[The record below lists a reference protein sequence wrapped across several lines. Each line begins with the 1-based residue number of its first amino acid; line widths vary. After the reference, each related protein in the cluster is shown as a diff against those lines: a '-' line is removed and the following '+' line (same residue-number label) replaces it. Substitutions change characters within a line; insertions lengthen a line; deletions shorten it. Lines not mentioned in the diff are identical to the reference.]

1 MNRDESVSENPYEMK
16 FDIGTIKH
24 LGLQMYSTL
33 PPVIGELVANAWD
46 ANATKVEITVPE
58 GQISEQTSEI
68 IIRDNG
74 IGMSDED
81 VRSKY
86 LIIGRDRREIE
97 KSDETPP
104 PHTRK
109 IMGRK
114 GIGKFSAFGIAK
126 EIVVESMKG
135 SHVSHFQMNYDEL
148 LEKAD
153 ERIIELPL
161 LPSTETVSEGTK
173 ITLRYLTKFKNRRI
187 SISTIRRGL
196 ARRFAVIG
204 AMEKFE
210 VVINGIPISPG
221 DRDFKRLLE
230 KDTNGEPYLWKYDDV
245 EIEPETDWK
254 VSGWIGALNRTSPA
268 IDGIDRGIVLMAR
281 GKLVQEP
288 FVFDAVVGQQ
298 YALSYIIGELHV
310 DFVDE
315 GEDTIGTTRNSLV
328 WDTEPN
334 IALKKWGQKQV
345 NKIAREWSGKRSK
358 DNERKFQE
366 HPLYSDFQKKAAEIG
381 NKPSHEYSRPTD
393 PSSNSEKSSY

>member
-1 MNRDESVSENPYEMK
+1 MNSDESVSENPYEMK

-97 KSDETPP
+97 NSDETPP

-126 EIVVESMKG
+126 EIVVESMNG

-148 LEKAD
+148 
-153 ERIIELPL
+153 
-161 LPSTETVSEGTK
+161 
-173 ITLRYLTKFKNRRI
+173 
-187 SISTIRRGL
+187 
-196 ARRFAVIG
+196 
-204 AMEKFE
+204 
-210 VVINGIPISPG
+210 
-221 DRDFKRLLE
+221 
-230 KDTNGEPYLWKYDDV
+230 
-245 EIEPETDWK
+245 
-254 VSGWIGALNRTSPA
+254 
-268 IDGIDRGIVLMAR
+268 
-281 GKLVQEP
+281 
-288 FVFDAVVGQQ
+288 
-298 YALSYIIGELHV
+298 
-310 DFVDE
+310 
-315 GEDTIGTTRNSLV
+315 
-328 WDTEPN
+328 
-334 IALKKWGQKQV
+334 
-345 NKIAREWSGKRSK
+345 
-358 DNERKFQE
+358 
-366 HPLYSDFQKKAAEIG
+366 
-381 NKPSHEYSRPTD
+381 
-393 PSSNSEKSSY
+393 